1 MELARRS
8 ICAILASVAVFQ
20 VAAAQRACA
29 QVSVTSYNI
38 RYLNKT
44 DGEDVWPNR
53 KEAVIKALKGT
64 DLIGL
69 QEVVH
74 DQLVYV
80 RESLPEYEW
89 YGAGRDDGKQA
100 GEYAPLGWRKDE
112 FTASDKGIFWMGET
126 PGRVG
131 SKGWDAALPRVTTWA
146 RLEHKK
152 TGLKLLLLNTHFD
165 HRGKLAR
172 ENSATQIRKWVADN
186 RGDAAVILTGDFNA
200 TKDQTP
206 IKNIVKK
213 VDGLA
218 LLENA
223 RDLSK
228 VSDPGPNSTWNGF
241 KAVEGKR
248 RIDFIFTCGLGVQ
261 SFETLNPKTSA
272 GRFASDHLP
281 VQAVVSAK

>member
-1 MELARRS
+1 MKLTRRS
-8 ICAILASVAVFQ
+8 ILASLIGIVSLQMCAAERVA
-20 VAAAQRACA
+20 A

-53 KEAVIKALKGT
+53 KEAVVKAIKGT

-100 GEYAPLGWRKDE
+100 GEYAPVGWRKDA
-112 FTASDKGIFWMGET
+112 FTEGDKGVFWMGET
-126 PGRVG
+126 PDEVG

-146 RLEHKK
+146 RLVHKK
-152 TGLKLLLLNTHFD
+152 SGLKVLFLNTHFD

-172 ENSATQIRKWVADN
+172 ENSATQIREWVAKN
-186 RGDAAVILTGDFNA
+186 HGEAVVILTGDFNA

-206 IKNIVKK
+206 IKNIVKEI
-213 VDGLA
+213 DSHA
-218 LLENA
+218 ILENA

-241 KAVEGKR
+241 KAIEGDR
-248 RIDFIFTCGLGVQ
+248 RIDFIFTNGLAVQ
-261 SFETLNPKTSA
+261 RFETLNPKTDA

-281 VQAVVSAK
+281 VHAVVRAK